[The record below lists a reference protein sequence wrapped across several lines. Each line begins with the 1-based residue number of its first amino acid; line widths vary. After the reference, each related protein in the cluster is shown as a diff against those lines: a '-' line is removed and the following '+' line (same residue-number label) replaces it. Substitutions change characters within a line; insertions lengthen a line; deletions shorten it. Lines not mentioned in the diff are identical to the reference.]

1 MLEATGFVL
10 IVLYLLGMM
19 SSEILWSFLQIL
31 VVLSVGLVLLRSVH
45 KPASPFQPAKV
56 NATLGLALGRSN
68 V

>member
-19 SSEILWSFLQIL
+19 SPEILWSFLQIL
-31 VVLSVGLVLLRSVH
+31 VVLSVGLILLRTVH
-45 KPASPFQPAKV
+45 KPATPSQPAKV
-56 NATLGLALGRSN
+56 NAILGLTLGRSN